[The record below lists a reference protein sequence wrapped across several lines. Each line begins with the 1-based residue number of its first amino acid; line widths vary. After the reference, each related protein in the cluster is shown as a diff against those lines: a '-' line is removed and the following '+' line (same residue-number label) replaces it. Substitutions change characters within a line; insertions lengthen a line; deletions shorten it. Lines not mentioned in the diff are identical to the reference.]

1 MSDISAIP
9 WALSAIGPKV
19 SSATTIP
26 VVDSMPMPVSA
37 TRYTANS
44 GSPPPRPRPMR
55 IATAMATTA
64 QTADSMPEEMPERI
78 TVAGPVRPDSAMSF
92 TGLN

>member
-1 MSDISAIP
+1 
-9 WALSAIGPKV
+9 
-19 SSATTIP
+19 
-26 VVDSMPMPVSA
+26 
-37 TRYTANS
+37 
-44 GSPPPRPRPMR
+44 MR

-64 QTADSMPEEMPERI
+64 HTADSMPEEMPERI